1 MGDQELFKPSREIP
15 VNIEDEMRRSYLDY
29 AMSVIIGRALPD
41 VRDGLKPVHR
51 RILYAM
57 YKEGN
62 TSDKRYIKCAGV
74 VGEVIKKYHPHGDA
88 AVYDTLV
95 RMAQAFNMRYLL
107 IDGQGNFGSV
117 DGDPP
122 AAYRY
127 TECRL
132 ARIAE
137 EMLEDIEKETVDFIP
152 NFDESTEE
160 PTVLPTRIPNLLTS
174 GSDGIAVGMATKIP
188 PHNLTEIIDATILLI
203 NKPTASIDEVL
214 SLVPGPDFPTG
225 AYLYG
230 KSGIKSAYETGR
242 GQFTMRAK
250 AAIERPTKEK
260 QQIVITEIPYQVNK
274 SKVIER
280 IAQLVQEKKIEGIS
294 DVRDESDRDG
304 MRIVVELKRGEQ
316 PEVILNNLY
325 KHTQLQENFG
335 MIMLAI
341 VNGQPRTLPLIE
353 AIQLFID
360 HRVNVVRRRTAYDL
374 RKAQERAEILKGF
387 LKALSQLY
395 PIIEHI
401 RGSATGREARDG
413 LVKSHNYAEPQTVKV
428 TVRTRDGDKLD
439 RQITWNNNRSRTKS
453 YLSEP
458 TLKYPVQASERLMKL
473 ILAEKKTVP
482 SDYRQSDTR
491 YVPLIHDR
499 NYRWYLESDKEKEI
513 VTTVPPEFDY
523 TERQAQAIVELQLQ
537 RLTALEREKIQQ
549 EYDELQNKIA
559 QYEEIL
565 GSEKVLKKVIVNELR
580 EIQKDYGDLRRTEI
594 IEEQAEI
601 KLEDLIA
608 VEDVVIT
615 VSHSGYL
622 KRTPLSI
629 YRQQIRG
636 GKGRLGMKTRD
647 EDFVEHLFIA
657 STHSYILVFTN
668 TGKMYWLKVYEI
680 PDVGAAGKGKNIV
693 NLVNLASGEKVAA
706 VVVVRELPDEPK
718 DVTIEGETYAAEG
731 YVTLVTRL
739 GIIKKT
745 RLAEFS
751 SPNSRGIIAMKVEE
765 GDALIG
771 ATLTSGRDTIFLASH
786 EGMAIRFPESDVRDM
801 GRAAYGVYAM
811 DLEKGDYI
819 VGMEIVGEKELILS
833 VSEKGYGKRTAI
845 TEYRLQSRAGKGV
858 INLKTVERN
867 GKVVGVLSVSE
878 ESEVMLISQ
887 QGKITR
893 LDASTIR
900 ESGRSAQGVRLI
912 NLEEGDQ
919 VAAVCL
925 VSSENGEDST
935 QQTKLIQ

>member
-1 MGDQELFKPSREIP
+1 MGDQELIKPLREVP
-15 VNIEDEMRRSYLDY
+15 VNIEDEMRKSYLDY

-74 VGEVIKKYHPHGDA
+74 VGEVIKKYHPHGDL

-95 RMAQAFNMRYLL
+95 RMAQDFNLRYLL

-117 DGDPP
+117 DGDPA

-132 ARIAE
+132 ARLAE
-137 EMLEDIEKETVDFIP
+137 ELLADIEKETVDFAP

-160 PTVLPTRIPNLLTS
+160 PAVLPTKVPNLLIN
-174 GSDGIAVGMATKIP
+174 GSDGIAVGMATKVP

-203 NKPTASIDEVL
+203 AKPNATLEEVL

-230 KSGIKSAYETGR
+230 KSGIRAAYETGR

-260 QQIVITEIPYQVNK
+260 QQIVITEIPFQVNK
-274 SKVIER
+274 AKTIER
-280 IAQLVQEKKIEGIS
+280 IAQLVQDKKIEGIS
-294 DVRDESDRDG
+294 DIRDESDRDG

-325 KHTQLQENFG
+325 KHTQLQDTFG

-341 VNGQPRTLPLIE
+341 VNGQPRTLSLLE

-360 HRVNVVRRRTAYDL
+360 HRVTVVRRRTAHDL
-374 RKAQERAEILKGF
+374 RKAQERAHILEGF
-387 LKALSQLY
+387 LKALQHLDAIIKLIRASQT
-395 PIIEHI
+395 PK
-401 RGSATGREARDG
+401 EAREG
-413 LVKSHNYAEPQTVKV
+413 LMA
-428 TVRTRDGDKLD
+428 RF
-439 RQITWNNNRSRTKS
+439 
-453 YLSEP
+453 
-458 TLKYPVQASERLMKL
+458 
-473 ILAEKKTVP
+473 
-482 SDYRQSDTR
+482 
-491 YVPLIHDR
+491 
-499 NYRWYLESDKEKEI
+499 
-513 VTTVPPEFDY
+513 EF
-523 TERQAQAIVELQLQ
+523 TERQAQAILELQLQ
-537 RLTALEREKIQQ
+537 RLTALEREKVQQ
-549 EYDELQNKIA
+549 EHDELQKKIRE
-559 QYEEIL
+559 YEEIL
-565 GSEKVLKKVIVNELR
+565 ASDKILKKVIVEELKQV
-580 EIQKDYGDLRRTEI
+580 QKEYGDLRRTEI

-615 VSHSGYL
+615 VSHSGYM
-622 KRTPLSI
+622 KRTPLST
-629 YRQQIRG
+629 YRQQQRG
-636 GKGRLGMKTRD
+636 GKGRLGMKTRE

-668 TGKMYWLKVYEI
+668 IGKVHWLKVYEI
-680 PDVGAAGKGKNIV
+680 PDVGAAGRGKNIV
-693 NLVNLASGEKVAA
+693 NLVNLSQGEKVAA
-706 VVVVRELPDEPK
+706 LVAVKELPEEPK
-718 DVTIEGETYAAEG
+718 DVTIEGESYAAEG
-731 YVTLVTRL
+731 YVVLVSRQGT
-739 GIIKKT
+739 IKKT

-751 SPNSRGIIAMKVEE
+751 NPMSRGIIAMGIEE
-765 GDALIG
+765 GDELI
-771 ATLTSGRDTIFLASH
+771 AAKLTSGRDTIFLASH
-786 EGMAIRFPESDVRDM
+786 EGMAIRFLEGDVRDM
-801 GRAAYGVYAM
+801 GRQAHGVYGM

-833 VSEKGYGKRTAI
+833 VTEKGFGKRTAI
-845 TEYRLQSRAGKGV
+845 TEYRVQSRAGKGV
-858 INLKTVERN
+858 INVKTTERN
-867 GKVVGVLSVSE
+867 GKVVGALSVTE

-887 QGKITR
+887 QGKIAR
-893 LDASTIR
+893 LDSSEIR
-900 ESGRSAQGVRLI
+900 ECGRSTQGVRLI
-912 NLEEGDQ
+912 HLEEGDQ
-919 VAAVCL
+919 LAAACL
-925 VSSENGEDST
+925 IKSEANGGLA
-935 QQTKLIQ
+935 QPAVIQ

>member
-1 MGDQELFKPSREIP
+1 MGDQELVKPVREIP
-15 VNIEDEMRRSYLDY
+15 VNIEDEMRTSYLAY
-29 AMSVIIGRALPD
+29 AMSVIIGRALPE

-57 YKEGN
+57 YKEGIA
-62 TSDKRYIKCAGV
+62 SDKRYIKCAGV

-95 RMAQAFNMRYLL
+95 RMAQGFNMRYPL

-117 DGDPP
+117 DGDPA

-132 ARIAE
+132 ARLAE
-137 EMLEDIEKETVDFIP
+137 ELLADIEKETVDFLP

-160 PTVLPTRIPNLLTS
+160 PTVLPTKVPNLLIN

-188 PHNLTEIIDATILLI
+188 PHNLTEIIDATVLLI
-203 NKPTASIDEVL
+203 SKPSATIDEVL
-214 SLVPGPDFPTG
+214 ALVPGPDFPTG

-230 KSGIKSAYETGR
+230 KSGIKTAYATGR

-274 SKVIER
+274 AKVIER
-280 IAQLVQEKKIEGIS
+280 IAQLVQEKKIEGIA
-294 DVRDESDRDG
+294 DIRDESDRDG
-304 MRIVVELKRGEQ
+304 MRIVIEIKRGEQ

-341 VNGQPRTLPLIE
+341 VNGQPRTLSLIE

-360 HRVNVVRRRTAYDL
+360 HRLTVVRRRIVFEL
-374 RKAQERAEILKGF
+374 RKAQERAHILEGF
-387 LKALSQLY
+387 LKALSRLDA
-395 PIIEHI
+395 II
-401 RGSATGREARDG
+401 
-413 LVKSHNYAEPQTVKV
+413 
-428 TVRTRDGDKLD
+428 
-439 RQITWNNNRSRTKS
+439 
-453 YLSEP
+453 
-458 TLKYPVQASERLMKL
+458 KL
-473 ILAEKKTVP
+473 IRASKAPKDAREGLMA
-482 SDYRQSDTR
+482 RF
-491 YVPLIHDR
+491 
-499 NYRWYLESDKEKEI
+499 
-513 VTTVPPEFDY
+513 EF
-523 TERQAQAIVELQLQ
+523 TERQAQAILELQLQ
-537 RLTALEREKIQQ
+537 RLTALERDKVQ
-549 EYDELQNKIA
+549 EEFDELQKKIA
-559 QYEEIL
+559 EYKEIL
-565 GSEKVLKKVIVNELR
+565 ASEKALKRVIVAELKQV
-580 EIQKDYGDLRRTEI
+580 QKDYGDPRRTEI
-594 IEEQAEI
+594 IVEQAEI

-615 VSHSGYL
+615 ISHSGYM
-622 KRTPLSI
+622 KRTPLSA
-629 YRQQIRG
+629 YRQQGRG
-636 GKGRLGMKTRD
+636 GKGRLGMRTRE

-668 TGKMYWLKVYEI
+668 TGRVHWLKVYEI
-680 PDVGAAGKGKNIV
+680 PDIGAAGRGKHIL
-693 NLVNLASGEKVAA
+693 NLVNLGSGEKAAA
-706 VVVVRELPDEPK
+706 VVAVKELPDEPK
-718 DVTIEGETYAAEG
+718 EVTVDGEAYAAEG
-731 YVTLVTRL
+731 YVIMATRNGL
-739 GIIKKT
+739 IKKT

-751 SPNSRGIIAMKVEE
+751 NPNSRGIIAMAIEE
-765 GDALIG
+765 GDELI
-771 ATLTSGRDTIFLASH
+771 AARLTSGRDTIFLATH

-833 VSEKGYGKRTAI
+833 VTEKGYGKRTAI
-845 TEYRLQSRAGKGV
+845 TEYRVQSRAGKGV

-867 GKVVGVLSVSE
+867 GKVVGVLSVTDV
-878 ESEVMLISQ
+878 SEVMLISQ

-893 LDASTIR
+893 LDSSEIR
-900 ESGRSAQGVRLI
+900 ESGRSAQGVRVI
-912 NLEEGDQ
+912 RLEEGDRL
-919 VAAVCL
+919 AAACL
-925 VSSENGEDST
+925 VKSEANGNSGPREIV
-935 QQTKLIQ
+935 Q

>member
-1 MGDQELFKPSREIP
+1 MGDQELFKPTREIP
-15 VNIEDEMRRSYLDY
+15 VNIEDEMRKSYLDY

-57 YKEGN
+57 YKEGI

-95 RMAQAFNMRYLL
+95 RMAQDFNMRYLL

-137 EMLEDIEKETVDFIP
+137 EMLADIEKETVDFIP

-188 PHNLTEIIDATILLI
+188 PHNLTEIIEATILLI

-341 VNGQPRTLPLIE
+341 VNGQPRILSLTE

-374 RKAQERAEILKGF
+374 RKAQERAHILEGF
-387 LKALSQLY
+387 LQALRHLDA
-395 PIIEHI
+395 IIKLI
-401 RGSATGREARDG
+401 RASKTPPEARQG
-413 LVKSHNYAEPQTVKV
+413 LIA
-428 TVRTRDGDKLD
+428 RF
-439 RQITWNNNRSRTKS
+439 
-453 YLSEP
+453 
-458 TLKYPVQASERLMKL
+458 
-473 ILAEKKTVP
+473 
-482 SDYRQSDTR
+482 
-491 YVPLIHDR
+491 
-499 NYRWYLESDKEKEI
+499 
-513 VTTVPPEFDY
+513 EF
-523 TERQAQAIVELQLQ
+523 TERQAQAILELQLQ
-537 RLTALEREKIQQ
+537 RLTALEREKVQQ
-549 EYDELQNKIA
+549 EYDELQKKIA

-565 GSEKVLKKVIVNELR
+565 ASEKVLKKVIVNELR

-629 YRQQIRG
+629 YRQQGRG

-706 VVVVRELPDEPK
+706 VVAVRELPDEPK
-718 DVTIEGETYAAEG
+718 DVTIEGATYAAEG

-925 VSSENGEDST
+925 VSSENGDNGT
-935 QQTKLIQ
+935 PQPKLIQ

>member
-1 MGDQELFKPSREIP
+1 MGDQELFKPTREIP
-15 VNIEDEMRRSYLDY
+15 VNIEDEMRKSYLDY

-57 YKEGN
+57 YKEGI
-62 TSDKRYIKCAGV
+62 TSDKRYVKCAGV

-95 RMAQAFNMRYLL
+95 RMAQDFNMRYLL

-132 ARIAE
+132 ARLAE
-137 EMLEDIEKETVDFIP
+137 EMLADIEKETVDFIP

-160 PTVLPTRIPNLLTS
+160 PTVLPTRVPNLLIN

-203 NKPTASIDEVL
+203 NKPNATLEEVL
-214 SLVPGPDFPTG
+214 TLVPGPDFPTG
-225 AYLYG
+225 AYIYG

-242 GQFTMRAK
+242 GLFTMRAK

-260 QQIVITEIPYQVNK
+260 QQIVITEIPFQVNK

-280 IAQLVQEKKIEGIS
+280 IAQLVQDKKIEGIS
-294 DVRDESDRDG
+294 DVRDESDREG

-316 PEVILNNLY
+316 QPEVVLNNLY

-341 VNGQPRTLPLIE
+341 VNGQPRTLPLID
-353 AIQLFID
+353 ALQLFID
-360 HRVNVVRRRTAYDL
+360 HRVNVVRRRTVYDL
-374 RKAQERAEILKGF
+374 RKAQERAHILEGF
-387 LKALSQLY
+387 LKALQHLDA
-395 PIIEHI
+395 IIKLI
-401 RGSATGREARDG
+401 RASKTPPEARQG
-413 LVKSHNYAEPQTVKV
+413 LMA
-428 TVRTRDGDKLD
+428 RF
-439 RQITWNNNRSRTKS
+439 
-453 YLSEP
+453 
-458 TLKYPVQASERLMKL
+458 
-473 ILAEKKTVP
+473 
-482 SDYRQSDTR
+482 
-491 YVPLIHDR
+491 
-499 NYRWYLESDKEKEI
+499 
-513 VTTVPPEFDY
+513 EF
-523 TERQAQAIVELQLQ
+523 TERQAQAILELQLQ

-549 EYDELQNKIA
+549 EYDDLQKKIA
-559 QYEEIL
+559 EYQEIL
-565 GSEKVLKKVIVNELR
+565 ASEKALKKAIVNELK

-622 KRTPLSI
+622 KRTPVSI
-629 YRQQIRG
+629 YRQQGRG

-680 PDVGAAGKGKNIV
+680 PDVGAAGKGRNIV

-706 VVVVRELPDEPK
+706 MVAVRDLPDEPK
-718 DVTIEGETYAAEG
+718 DVTIEGETYAEEG
-731 YVTLVTRL
+731 YVTLATRL
-739 GIIKKT
+739 GLIKKT

-765 GDALIG
+765 GDALIA
-771 ATLTSGRDTIFLASH
+771 ATLTSGRDTIFLATH

-833 VSEKGYGKRTAI
+833 VTEKGTESVLPSPNTACSP
-845 TEYRLQSRAGKGV
+845 EPARA
-858 INLKTVERN
+858 
-867 GKVVGVLSVSE
+867 
-878 ESEVMLISQ
+878 
-887 QGKITR
+887 
-893 LDASTIR
+893 
-900 ESGRSAQGVRLI
+900 
-912 NLEEGDQ
+912 
-919 VAAVCL
+919 
-925 VSSENGEDST
+925 
-935 QQTKLIQ
+935 

>member
-1 MGDQELFKPSREIP
+1 
-15 VNIEDEMRRSYLDY
+15 
-29 AMSVIIGRALPD
+29 
-41 VRDGLKPVHR
+41 
-51 RILYAM
+51 
-57 YKEGN
+57 
-62 TSDKRYIKCAGV
+62 
-74 VGEVIKKYHPHGDA
+74 
-88 AVYDTLV
+88 
-95 RMAQAFNMRYLL
+95 
-107 IDGQGNFGSV
+107 
-117 DGDPP
+117 
-122 AAYRY
+122 
-127 TECRL
+127 
-132 ARIAE
+132 
-137 EMLEDIEKETVDFIP
+137 
-152 NFDESTEE
+152 
-160 PTVLPTRIPNLLTS
+160 
-174 GSDGIAVGMATKIP
+174 
-188 PHNLTEIIDATILLI
+188 
-203 NKPTASIDEVL
+203 
-214 SLVPGPDFPTG
+214 
-225 AYLYG
+225 
-230 KSGIKSAYETGR
+230 
-242 GQFTMRAK
+242 
-250 AAIERPTKEK
+250 
-260 QQIVITEIPYQVNK
+260 
-274 SKVIER
+274 
-280 IAQLVQEKKIEGIS
+280 
-294 DVRDESDRDG
+294 
-304 MRIVVELKRGEQ
+304 LKRGEQ
-316 PEVILNNLY
+316 PEVVLNNLY

-341 VNGQPRTLPLIE
+341 VNGQPRTLPLID

-360 HRVNVVRRRTAYDL
+360 HRVSVVRRRTAYDL
-374 RKAQERAEILKGF
+374 RKAQERAHILEGF
-387 LKALSQLY
+387 LKALRHLDA
-395 PIIEHI
+395 IIKLI
-401 RGSATGREARDG
+401 RASKTPPEARQG
-413 LVKSHNYAEPQTVKV
+413 LIAQF
-428 TVRTRDGDKLD
+428 
-439 RQITWNNNRSRTKS
+439 
-453 YLSEP
+453 
-458 TLKYPVQASERLMKL
+458 
-473 ILAEKKTVP
+473 
-482 SDYRQSDTR
+482 
-491 YVPLIHDR
+491 
-499 NYRWYLESDKEKEI
+499 
-513 VTTVPPEFDY
+513 EF
-523 TERQAQAIVELQLQ
+523 TERQAQAILELQLQ

-549 EYDELQNKIA
+549 EYDDLQKKIA
-559 QYEEIL
+559 QYQEIL

-811 DLEKGDYI
+811 DLDKGDYI

-833 VSEKGYGKRTAI
+833 VSEKGYGKRTQI

-925 VSSENGEDST
+925 VSSENGDDGA
-935 QQTKLIQ
+935 QQPKLIQ

>member
-1 MGDQELFKPSREIP
+1 MGDQELFKPTHEIP
-15 VNIEDEMRRSYLDY
+15 VNIEDEMRKSYLDY

-95 RMAQAFNMRYLL
+95 RMAQDFNMRYLL

-160 PTVLPTRIPNLLTS
+160 PTVLPTRVPNLLIN

-188 PHNLTEIIDATILLI
+188 PHNLTEIIEATILLI

-230 KSGIKSAYETGR
+230 KTGIKSAYETGR

-274 SKVIER
+274 AKIIER

-316 PEVILNNLY
+316 QPEVILNNLY

-341 VNGQPRTLPLIE
+341 VNGQPRTLPLVD
-353 AIQLFID
+353 ALQLFID

-374 RKAQERAEILKGF
+374 RKAQERAHILEGF
-387 LKALSQLY
+387 LKALQHLDA
-395 PIIEHI
+395 IIKLI
-401 RGSATGREARDG
+401 RASKTPPEARQG
-413 LVKSHNYAEPQTVKV
+413 LIA
-428 TVRTRDGDKLD
+428 RF
-439 RQITWNNNRSRTKS
+439 
-453 YLSEP
+453 
-458 TLKYPVQASERLMKL
+458 
-473 ILAEKKTVP
+473 
-482 SDYRQSDTR
+482 
-491 YVPLIHDR
+491 
-499 NYRWYLESDKEKEI
+499 
-513 VTTVPPEFDY
+513 EF
-523 TERQAQAIVELQLQ
+523 TERQAQAILEMQLQ

-549 EYDELQNKIA
+549 EYDDLQKKIA
-559 QYEEIL
+559 EYQEIL
-565 GSEKVLKKVIVNELR
+565 ASEKALKKVIVNELK

-629 YRQQIRG
+629 YRQQARG

-647 EDFVEHLFIA
+647 EDFLEHLFIA

-718 DVTIEGETYAAEG
+718 DVTIEGGTYAAEG

-739 GIIKKT
+739 GLIKKT

-771 ATLTSGRDTIFLASH
+771 ATLTSGRDNIFLATH

-819 VGMEIVGEKELILS
+819 VGMEIVGDKELILS
-833 VSEKGYGKRTAI
+833 VTEKGYGKRTPI

-858 INLKTVERN
+858 INVKTVERN
-867 GKVVGVLSVSE
+867 GLVVGVLSVTE

-893 LDASTIR
+893 LDAGTIR

-925 VSSENGEDST
+925 VSSENGDNGT
-935 QQTKLIQ
+935 QQPKLIQ

>member
-1 MGDQELFKPSREIP
+1 MGDQELFKPTREIP
-15 VNIEDEMRRSYLDY
+15 VNIEDEMRKSYLDY

-95 RMAQAFNMRYLL
+95 RMAQDFNMRYLL

-203 NKPTASIDEVL
+203 NKPNALIDELL

-374 RKAQERAEILKGF
+374 RKAQERAHILEGF
-387 LKALSQLY
+387 LKALRHLDA
-395 PIIEHI
+395 IIKLI
-401 RGSATGREARDG
+401 RASKTPPEARQG
-413 LVKSHNYAEPQTVKV
+413 LIA
-428 TVRTRDGDKLD
+428 RF
-439 RQITWNNNRSRTKS
+439 
-453 YLSEP
+453 
-458 TLKYPVQASERLMKL
+458 
-473 ILAEKKTVP
+473 
-482 SDYRQSDTR
+482 
-491 YVPLIHDR
+491 
-499 NYRWYLESDKEKEI
+499 
-513 VTTVPPEFDY
+513 EF
-523 TERQAQAIVELQLQ
+523 TERQAQAILELQLQ
-537 RLTALEREKIQQ
+537 RLTAMERDKIQQ
-549 EYDELQNKIA
+549 EYDELQKKIA
-559 QYEEIL
+559 EYQEIL
-565 GSEKVLKKVIVNELR
+565 ASDKVLKKVIVNELK
-580 EIQKDYGDLRRTEI
+580 EIQKDYGDVRRTEI

-608 VEDVVIT
+608 IEDVVI
-615 VSHSGYL
+615 
-622 KRTPLSI
+622 
-629 YRQQIRG
+629 
-636 GKGRLGMKTRD
+636 
-647 EDFVEHLFIA
+647 
-657 STHSYILVFTN
+657 
-668 TGKMYWLKVYEI
+668 
-680 PDVGAAGKGKNIV
+680 
-693 NLVNLASGEKVAA
+693 
-706 VVVVRELPDEPK
+706 
-718 DVTIEGETYAAEG
+718 
-731 YVTLVTRL
+731 
-739 GIIKKT
+739 
-745 RLAEFS
+745 
-751 SPNSRGIIAMKVEE
+751 
-765 GDALIG
+765 
-771 ATLTSGRDTIFLASH
+771 
-786 EGMAIRFPESDVRDM
+786 
-801 GRAAYGVYAM
+801 
-811 DLEKGDYI
+811 
-819 VGMEIVGEKELILS
+819 
-833 VSEKGYGKRTAI
+833 
-845 TEYRLQSRAGKGV
+845 
-858 INLKTVERN
+858 
-867 GKVVGVLSVSE
+867 
-878 ESEVMLISQ
+878 
-887 QGKITR
+887 
-893 LDASTIR
+893 
-900 ESGRSAQGVRLI
+900 
-912 NLEEGDQ
+912 
-919 VAAVCL
+919 
-925 VSSENGEDST
+925 
-935 QQTKLIQ
+935 

>member
-1 MGDQELFKPSREIP
+1 MGDQELIKVTREIP
-15 VNIEDEMRRSYLDY
+15 VNIEDEMRKSYLDY

-74 VGEVIKKYHPHGDA
+74 VGEVIKKYHPHGDT

-95 RMAQAFNMRYLL
+95 RMAQDFNMRYLL

-117 DGDPP
+117 DGDPA

-132 ARIAE
+132 THLAE
-137 EMLEDIEKETVDFIP
+137 ETLADIEKETVDFSP

-160 PTVLPTRIPNLLTS
+160 PVVLPTKVPTLLIN
-174 GSDGIAVGMATKIP
+174 GSDGIAVGMATKVP

-203 NKPTASIDEVL
+203 SKPSATIDEVL

-225 AYLYG
+225 AYIYG
-230 KSGIKSAYETGR
+230 KSGIRAAYETGR

-260 QQIVITEIPYQVNK
+260 QQIVITEIPFQVNK
-274 SKVIER
+274 AKTIER
-280 IAQLVQEKKIEGIS
+280 IAQLVQEKKIEGIA
-294 DVRDESDRDG
+294 DIRDESDRDG
-304 MRIVVELKRGEQ
+304 MRIVVELKRGEP

-325 KHTQLQENFG
+325 KHTQLQETFG

-341 VNGQPRTLPLIE
+341 VNGQPRTLSLLE

-360 HRVNVVRRRTAYDL
+360 HRVMVVRRRTAHDL
-374 RKAQERAEILKGF
+374 RKAQERAHILEGF
-387 LKALSQLY
+387 LKGLQHLDAVIKL
-395 PIIEHI
+395 I
-401 RGSATGREARDG
+401 RASKTPKDARDG
-413 LVKSHNYAEPQTVKV
+413 LMA
-428 TVRTRDGDKLD
+428 RF
-439 RQITWNNNRSRTKS
+439 
-453 YLSEP
+453 
-458 TLKYPVQASERLMKL
+458 
-473 ILAEKKTVP
+473 
-482 SDYRQSDTR
+482 
-491 YVPLIHDR
+491 
-499 NYRWYLESDKEKEI
+499 
-513 VTTVPPEFDY
+513 EF
-523 TERQAQAIVELQLQ
+523 TERQAQAILELQLQ
-537 RLTALEREKIQQ
+537 RLTALEREKVQQ
-549 EYDELQNKIA
+549 EYDELQKKIRE
-559 QYEEIL
+559 YEEIL
-565 GSEKVLKKVIVNELR
+565 ASDRVLKKVIVDELKQV
-580 EIQKDYGDLRRTEI
+580 QKEYGDLRRTEI

-615 VSHSGYL
+615 VSHSGYM
-622 KRTPLSI
+622 KRTPLST
-629 YRQQIRG
+629 YRQQQRG
-636 GKGRLGMKTRD
+636 GKGRLGMKTRE

-668 TGKMYWLKVYEI
+668 SGKVHWLKVYEI
-680 PDVGAAGKGKNIV
+680 PDVGAAGRGKNIV
-693 NLVNLASGEKVAA
+693 SLVNLSQGEKVAA
-706 VVVVRELPDEPK
+706 VVAVKELPDEPK
-718 DVTIEGETYAAEG
+718 DVASDGETYAAEG
-731 YVTLVTRL
+731 YVVLATRQ

-751 SPNSRGIIAMKVEE
+751 NPMSRGIIAMGIEE
-765 GDALIG
+765 GDQLID
-771 ATLTSGRDTIFLASH
+771 AKLTSGRDTIFLASH
-786 EGMAIRFPESDVRDM
+786 EGMAIRFPEADVRDM
-801 GRAAYGVYAM
+801 GRQAYGVYGM

-833 VSEKGYGKRTAI
+833 VTEKGFGKRTAI

-858 INLKTVERN
+858 INVKTVERN
-867 GKVVGVLSVSE
+867 GKVVRALSVTE

-887 QGKITR
+887 QGKIAR
-893 LDASTIR
+893 LDSSEIR
-900 ESGRSAQGVRLI
+900 ECGRSTQGVRLI
-912 NLEEGDQ
+912 SLGEGDQ
-919 VAAVCL
+919 LAAACL
-925 VSSENGEDST
+925 VKSETNGGPA
-935 QQTKLIQ
+935 QPALIQ

>member
-1 MGDQELFKPSREIP
+1 MGEQELIPPQRSNP
-15 VNIEDEMRRSYLDY
+15 VNIEDEMRASYLDY

-95 RMAQAFNMRYLL
+95 RMAQDFNLRYLL

-132 ARIAE
+132 TRIAE
-137 EMLEDIEKETVDFIP
+137 ELLADIDKETVDFVP

-160 PTVLPTRIPNLLTS
+160 PAVLPTRVPNLLIN

-203 NKPTASIDEVL
+203 NKPNAKLDEVL

-230 KSGIKSAYETGR
+230 KSGIRSAYETGR

-250 AAIERPTKEK
+250 AAIERPAKDKE
-260 QQIVITEIPYQVNK
+260 QIVVTAIPYQVNK
-274 SKVIER
+274 AKTIER
-280 IAQLVQEKKIEGIS
+280 IAELVQNKKIEGIS

-304 MRIVVELKRGEQ
+304 MRIVIEIKRGEQ
-316 PEVILNNLY
+316 PEVVLNNLY
-325 KHTQLQENFG
+325 KHTQLQETFG
-335 MIMLAI
+335 MILLAI
-341 VNGQPRTLPLIE
+341 VNGQPRTLSLID

-360 HRVNVVRRRTAYDL
+360 HRVTVVRRRTVYLL
-374 RKAQERAEILKGF
+374 RKAEERAHILLGF
-387 LKALSQLY
+387 LKALSQLDAV
-395 PIIEHI
+395 IKLI
-401 RGSATGREARDG
+401 RAAKTPKEARDG
-413 LVKSHNYAEPQTVKV
+413 LVA
-428 TVRTRDGDKLD
+428 RMD
-439 RQITWNNNRSRTKS
+439 
-453 YLSEP
+453 
-458 TLKYPVQASERLMKL
+458 
-473 ILAEKKTVP
+473 
-482 SDYRQSDTR
+482 
-491 YVPLIHDR
+491 
-499 NYRWYLESDKEKEI
+499 
-513 VTTVPPEFDY
+513 F
-523 TERQAQAIVELQLQ
+523 TERQAQAILELQLQ
-537 RLTALEREKIQQ
+537 RLTALERDRIQQ
-549 EYDELQNKIA
+549 EYDELQKKIA
-559 QYEEIL
+559 EYHEIL
-565 GSEKVLKKVIVNELR
+565 ASDKVLKKVIVDELKQ
-580 EIQKDYGDLRRTEI
+580 IQKDYGDVRRTEI

-608 VEDVVIT
+608 DEDVVIT
-615 VSHSGYL
+615 VSHSGFL
-622 KRTPLSI
+622 KRTPLTT
-629 YRQQIRG
+629 YRQQGRG
-636 GKGRLGMKTRD
+636 GKGRMGMKTRD

-668 TGKMYWLKVYEI
+668 TGKLYWLKVYEI
-680 PDVGAAGKGKNIV
+680 PDVGAAGKGKHIT
-693 NLVNLASGEKVAA
+693 NLVNLASGEKMAA
-706 VVVVRELPDEPK
+706 VLVVKELPDEPK
-718 DVTIEGETYAAEG
+718 DEQVGGETYAVEG
-731 YVTLVTRL
+731 YVTMVTRN

-751 SPNSRGIIAMKVEE
+751 NPRSAGIGAMKIEE
-765 GDALIG
+765 GDELIG
-771 ATLTSGRDTIFLASH
+771 AQLTSGRENIFLASH
-786 EGMAIRFPESDVRDM
+786 EGMAIRFPETDVRDM
-801 GRAAYGVYAM
+801 GRAAYGVNGM
-811 DLEKGDYI
+811 NLDEGDHLI
-819 VGMEIVGEKELILS
+819 GMEIVGEKELMLS
-833 VSEKGYGKRTAI
+833 VTEKGYGKRTAI

-858 INLKTVERN
+858 INVKTTERN
-867 GKVVGVLSVSE
+867 GKVVSVLSVTE
-878 ESEVMLISQ
+878 DSEVMLISQ

-893 LDASTIR
+893 LDSSTIR

-919 VAAVCL
+919 VAAACL
-925 VSSENGEDST
+925 VTSEENGNGGPVQGT
-935 QQTKLIQ
+935 LLQ